1 MDTQPE
7 VWLRGPVP
15 GIPGALLPAA
25 HAFLQT
31 MEDVERVAGDLTLD
45 QLWRM
50 PGGAASV
57 GFHVMHLTGST
68 DRLLTYARGERL
80 SPEQRA
86 ALTAEQAPP
95 RLSAP
100 ELISQLRTAIDAVLA
115 HFRELPPAS
124 LYEPRT
130 VGRAAL
136 PTTIIGLLFHAAEHS
151 QRHAGQI
158 VTTAKIVRALDDGE
172 AGPT

>member
-1 MDTQPE
+1 MDSQPE
-7 VWLRGPVP
+7 VWLRGPVS
-15 GIPGALLPAA
+15 GIPAELLPAA

-31 MEDVERVAGDLTLD
+31 MEDVERAVGDLSLD
-45 QLWRM
+45 QLWQT

-57 GFHVMHLTGST
+57 GFHILHLSGST

-80 SPEQRA
+80 SPEQKA
-86 ALTAEQAPP
+86 ALSAEDSPP
-95 RLSAP
+95 RLSASA
-100 ELISQLRTAIDAVLA
+100 LIAQLRGTIDAALA
-115 HFRELPPAS
+115 RLREVPVAS

-151 QRHAGQI
+151 QRHAGQV
-158 VTTAKIVRALDDGE
+158 VTTAKIVRGLE
-172 AGPT
+172 